1 MLEAYHPLGQ
11 SSHVSLLGENFPA
24 MHSVHLAPPWPSSMH
39 AARDSAVHAPEEALP
54 GRELGRVGNSA
65 LHRLHL
71 ALELAPRVSEKV
83 LARQAMQSLLFARP
97 VEFR

>member
-24 MHSVHLAPPWPSSMH
+24 MHSAHSAPPWPSSVH

-54 GRELGRVGNSA
+54 GRELGRVGKVP
-65 LHRLHL
+65 LQRWQV
-71 ALELAPRVSEKV
+71 ALELAPRFSEN
-83 LARQAMQSLLFARP
+83 LAAGHSLQSLLFARP